1 MQRQRRPRGGFGR
14 GGGERGID
22 HARRRPSVEARSH
35 RPATRPR
42 PARSDWT
49 NFGFG
54 NPTSAPGGR
63 IGDDRRLDLSRDRPR
78 ESSIRRAI
86 LWKPPMR
93 PPLRVRRHATAAHRP
108 SFRRSEA
115 VRACLLGGDER
126 SCDVSCSPSGDG
138 KASTPVVASVEITPG
153 GSCFEYHICQAKHLA
168 GSSFILFTL

>member
-22 HARRRPSVEARSH
+22 HARDDRASRHGRIVRQFVRARPVAIGGIS
-35 RPATRPR
+35 
-42 PARSDWT
+42 
-49 NFGFG
+49 GFG

-138 KASTPVVASVEITPG
+138 KASTPDD
-153 GSCFEYHICQAKHLA
+153 CRL
-168 GSSFILFTL
+168 

>member
-22 HARRRPSVEARSH
+22 HARDDRASRHGRIVRQFVRARPWRLDEFQVRESDQRAGGADRRRPPPRSLARS
-35 RPATRPR
+35 T
-42 PARSDWT
+42 
-49 NFGFG
+49 
-54 NPTSAPGGR
+54 
-63 IGDDRRLDLSRDRPR
+63 R
-78 ESSIRRAI
+78 ESSIRRAM

-138 KASTPVVASVEITPG
+138 KASTPDD
-153 GSCFEYHICQAKHLA
+153 CRL
-168 GSSFILFTL
+168 